1 MGTINEKSGR
11 GLVLAAPSSDS
22 GKTMVSLGL
31 GAALVSRGH
40 SVQYFKCG
48 PDFID
53 PSLHRL
59 VSGRVSRNLD
69 LRMCGPAFVR
79 ESFARH
85 GDADF
90 VIVEGVMGLFDGGEA
105 STAALARVLNL
116 PVVLVVDA
124 AACAESIAALVH
136 GFTSFDPRV
145 TVSGVI
151 FNRVGGEGHYRLL
164 RQSVAAHCRPEVLG
178 AIPRHDGFVVP
189 GRHLGLHMGHE
200 GALSPERLGV
210 LAGIV
215 GDCID
220 LDRLS
225 ALAGVLPPS
234 PGPAAAIRTAQP
246 VRIGVARD
254 AAFCFY
260 YEDNFDLLRA
270 AGAELVFFSPLA
282 DAELPPDLA
291 GIYLGGGYPEL
302 YAAALA
308 DNRCLREMIRSRA
321 AAGLPVYGECGGFMY
336 LCESL
341 VTAEGEEYPMA
352 GIFPARAQMKKRL
365 VRLGYR
371 QATVVKNTLW
381 PAGATLA
388 GHEFHYSQIDAM
400 SDRIDR
406 VYQLDDG
413 RREGYC
419 CNNTLAGYL
428 HLHLGGSP
436 GAAAHFVDFCRTRG
450 RAQLAADPGGGR

>member
-1 MGTINEKSGR
+1 MSEKTGR
-11 GLVLAAPSSDS
+11 GLVLAAPGSDS
-22 GKTMVSLGL
+22 GKTLVSLGL
-31 GAALVSRGH
+31 GAALKARGQ

-69 LRMCGPAFVR
+69 LRMCGASFVR
-79 ESFARH
+79 DSFARH
-85 GDADF
+85 AAADF

-105 STAALARVLNL
+105 STAALARALNL
-116 PVVLVVDA
+116 PVVLVVDG
-124 AACAESIAALVH
+124 AACGESIAALVH
-136 GFTSFDPRV
+136 GFTTFDPEV
-145 TVSGVI
+145 NIAGVI
-151 FNRVGGEGHYRLL
+151 FNRVGSDGHYRLL
-164 RQSVAAHCRPEVLG
+164 KESVAAHCRPVVLG
-178 AIPRHDGFVVP
+178 AVPRHDDFVVP
-189 GRHLGLHMGHE
+189 CRHLGLHMGHE
-200 GALSPERLGV
+200 GALSQERLGV
-210 LAGIV
+210 LAEIV
-215 GDCID
+215 GARID

-225 ALAGVLPPS
+225 AVAGTLPP
-234 PGPAAAIRTAQP
+234 PPVPQPAIRTTARP
-246 VRIGVARD
+246 VRLGVARD

-308 DNRCLREMIRSRA
+308 DNRAMREMIRRRA
-321 AAGLPVYGECGGFMY
+321 AAGLPIYGECGGFMY

-352 GIFPARAQMKKRL
+352 GIFPVRAQMQKRL

-371 QATVVKNTLW
+371 RATVAKNTLW

-400 SDRIDR
+400 SDRIAR
-406 VYQLDDG
+406 AYQLDDG
-413 RREGYC
+413 RLEGYC
-419 CNNTLAGYL
+419 RHNTLAGYL
-428 HLHLGGSP
+428 HLHLGANP
-436 GAAAHFVDFCRTRG
+436 GAADHFVDFCRT
-450 RAQLAADPGGGR
+450 GGRPAGEG